1 MFVLALLLAAA
12 CEEGPY
18 VPAAEL
24 ERKPY
29 PLAQIDP
36 DYPGTADGAQ
46 YYGRLKMNV
55 YISASGK
62 VDRIEVV
69 EAGVPPAFLEAARS
83 AFAASRW
90 EPGVKAGRKVRSV
103 KAVEVR
109 FEPPSG
115 VERPPMRPES

>member
-1 MFVLALLLAAA
+1 MFVLALLLATA
-12 CEEGPY
+12 CEDGPY
-18 VPAAEL
+18 FPAAEL
-24 ERKPY
+24 EAKPY

-36 DYPGTADGAQ
+36 GYPETGGGAQ

-69 EAGVPPAFLEAARS
+69 EAGVPPAFLDAAVR
-83 AFAASRW
+83 AFSASRW
-90 EPGVKAGRKVRSV
+90 EPGVKAGRKVRSLKV
-103 KAVEVR
+103 VEVR
-109 FEPPSG
+109 FEPPGG